1 MPCPWVLVSTQPEC
15 FHVASA
21 NLPTSLATG
30 KHIVIVCWNIS
41 SVHLVLLI
49 SKPSGTSQ
57 TLCSVK
63 KGKETWEEQGQWK

>member
-30 KHIVIVCWNIS
+30 NHIVIVCWNIS
-41 SVHLVLLI
+41 SVQLLLLI

-57 TLCSVK
+57 TLCSVN